1 MGGLS
6 RRVHGR
12 AEAKKK
18 GASKGMTR
26 LPTERLATACWAF
39 ILTKRV
45 GREPAP
51 VLDFR
56 PLRVPDKMF
65 LSTAYL
71 HPGNH
76 PVEPSRGGHFGC
88 AERVKTESDEVIL
101 DGCNRNPRRGH
112 FEVRDH

>member
-1 MGGLS
+1 
-6 RRVHGR
+6 
-12 AEAKKK
+12 
-18 GASKGMTR
+18 MTR

-39 ILTKRV
+39 ILTKRI

-76 PVEPSRGGHFGC
+76 LVEQTAGGHFGY
-88 AERVKTESDEVIL
+88 AERVKAELHVVIL
-101 DGCNRNPRRGH
+101 DGGTRNRRLRQ

>member
-1 MGGLS
+1 
-6 RRVHGR
+6 
-12 AEAKKK
+12 
-18 GASKGMTR
+18 MTR

-56 PLRVPDKMF
+56 PLRRTDKVF
-65 LSTAYL
+65 LSTGYL

-76 PVEPSRGGHFGC
+76 PVERQPDGHFGC
-88 AERVKTESDEVIL
+88 AERVKAESDEVIL
-101 DGCNRNPRRGH
+101 DGRTRNPRRG
-112 FEVRDH
+112 